1 MAVSIDD
8 VMRSCCN
15 FFERGYRDGTFSIAG
30 NVLSPT
36 VDGGY
41 VYLSGTKHSDGAYR
55 LGVSGQLL
63 TDDMLEDET
72 FTGRVWA
79 LNPPPAFLALCE
91 EIKGYE
97 EKNPAGSLQSESFGA
112 YSYSRASGANG
123 TATWQ
128 EAFSSRLACFRRM
141 FTEVG

>member
-8 VMRSCCN
+8 VMRFCCN
-15 FFERGYRDGTFSIAG
+15 FFERGYRDGEFVLSDNT
-30 NVLSPT
+30 LSPT

-41 VYLSGTKHSDGAYR
+41 VYISGSKHSDGAYR

-63 TDDMLEDET
+63 TDATLEDET
-72 FTGRVWA
+72 FAGRVWA
-79 LNPPPAFLALCE
+79 LCPPPAFLALYE
-91 EIKGYE
+91 EIKAYE

-112 YSYSRASGANG
+112 YSYSRSSGSNG
-123 TATWQ
+123 TTTWQ
-128 EAFSSRLACFRRM
+128 EAFSGRLACFRRM

>member
-1 MAVSIDD
+1 MAVRIDD
-8 VMRSCCN
+8 VMRRCCN
-15 FFERGYRDGTFSIAG
+15 FFERGYLDGTFSIAG

-36 VDGGY
+36 VNSGY

-55 LGVSGQLL
+55 LGSSGQLL
-63 TDDMLEDET
+63 TDEILEDET

-91 EIKGYE
+91 EIKMFD

-112 YSYSRASGANG
+112 YSYSRGSGTSGA
-123 TATWQ
+123 TTWQ
-128 EAFSSRLACFRRM
+128 EAFSGRLACFRRM